1 MTAASQSTRRKLSLL
16 QLAEEL
22 GNVSKA
28 CKLMGYHRD
37 TFYEVKRAFQ
47 IGGVATLVEQKRGP
61 RNPHPNRVAPDI
73 EKRILDYS
81 LQYPTQGPQRVAN
94 QLRLDNVNV
103 SSGGVRGV
111 WLRHDIETRHKRLMR
126 LERHARENTFVLSEA
141 QIRLLERHSSD
152 FRSRHVEASRPGELL
167 NQDTFYWGTL
177 KGVGKVYVQVIVDV
191 SCSFA
196 FAKVY
201 TSKMPITA
209 CDLLHDRVLPFYE
222 NLGITVGAVLTDNG
236 REFCGKP
243 ESHPYELLLAVEGI
257 KHRTTKV
264 RSPRTNGFV
273 ERMNRTLLDECFRV
287 QGRTN
292 WYTAPD
298 EIQRDLDT
306 FMAFYNFRRTHQGY
320 RVAGRTPAKAL
331 YDLLWSGPLK
341 LLQPEGESSCENGG
355 HDEEEAIHRRADHR
369 GAERGRSRPAHQGA
383 GAQVRRY
390 RADLL
395 PLEVEVRW
403 HGGQRGQAAAGA

>member
-1 MTAASQSTRRKLSLL
+1 
-16 QLAEEL
+16 
-22 GNVSKA
+22 
-28 CKLMGYHRD
+28 
-37 TFYEVKRAFQ
+37 
-47 IGGVATLVEQKRGP
+47 VATLVEQKRGP

-126 LERHARENTFVLSEA
+126 LERHAREKTFVLSDA

-209 CDLLHDRVLPFYE
+209 CDLMHDRVLPFYE

-287 QGRTN
+287 QGRTK

-331 YDLLWSGPLK
+331 YDL
-341 LLQPEGESSCENGG
+341 
-355 HDEEEAIHRRADHR
+355 I
-369 GAERGRSRPAHQGA
+369 AEQW
-383 GAQVRRY
+383 
-390 RADLL
+390 LL
-395 PLEVEVRW
+395 PPISDAAQEVPL
-403 HGGQRGQAAAGA
+403 AS